1 MVVDEVVAAGAV
13 ELAAVSTEGDEHDEA
28 MTTTARPVISPEAL
42 RLRAAI
48 TTDSTAGAV

>member
-1 MVVDEVVAAGAV
+1 VVVDEVDAADVVERAV
-13 ELAAVSTEGDEHDEA
+13 VSTEGEEHDEV

-42 RLRAAI
+42 RLRAVI